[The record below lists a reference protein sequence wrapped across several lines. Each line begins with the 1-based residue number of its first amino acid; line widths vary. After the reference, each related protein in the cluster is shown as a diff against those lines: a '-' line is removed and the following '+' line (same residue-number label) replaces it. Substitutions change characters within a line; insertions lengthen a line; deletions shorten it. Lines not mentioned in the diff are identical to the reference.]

1 VADRTGIDRVSPLWL
16 GIGISVS
23 LVVLLI
29 IGETVFGRWE
39 LLFVDD
45 DFDPLARV
53 QTGVLRDIRIA
64 VVHCLLVG
72 YLPAALLQVLQQGK
86 RTVVRLQGALNC
98 THQECDRLARSIRLS
113 KRGLLVA
120 ALAGIA
126 IAFLPPYF
134 VEPVPEA
141 PWHPRNWNAEV
152 AWHRILGPVMSVGL
166 AWLTYAIVVVSL
178 RMSRI
183 AQRLS
188 RIDLLDLSSL
198 SPFAQQGLNNALLL
212 VGVVSISALMMLET
226 GFMMLIVVIGTGTL
240 VLAGLALLAPVRGV
254 QKRVREAKQR
264 ELDWTAAEISRL
276 REGFA
281 NADIDRRSGDLA
293 DIVAYRTVVA
303 GVSEWPFTGSTY
315 VRLIIYA
322 LIPLASWGLGVVA
335 EEIFGRLLF

>member
-1 VADRTGIDRVSPLWL
+1 MG
-16 GIGISVS
+16 
-23 LVVLLI
+23 
-29 IGETVFGRWE
+29 
-39 LLFVDD
+39 
-45 DFDPLARV
+45 
-53 QTGVLRDIRIA
+53 
-64 VVHCLLVG
+64 
-72 YLPAALLQVLQQGK
+72 
-86 RTVVRLQGALNC
+86 
-98 THQECDRLARSIRLS
+98 
-113 KRGLLVA
+113 
-120 ALAGIA
+120 
-126 IAFLPPYF
+126 
-134 VEPVPEA
+134 
-141 PWHPRNWNAEV
+141 
-152 AWHRILGPVMSVGL
+152 VGL
-166 AWLTYAIVVVSL
+166 AWLVYAIFVVSL

-212 VGVVSISALMMLET
+212 VGVLSISALMMLET
-226 GFMMLIVVIGTGTL
+226 GFMKLIIVIGTGTL

-281 NADIDRRSGDLA
+281 NADPDRRSGDLA

-315 VRLIIYA
+315 VRLVIYA

-335 EEIFGRLLF
+335 EEVIGRLLF

>member
-1 VADRTGIDRVSPLWL
+1 MAEQAGIDRVSPLWL
-16 GIGISVS
+16 GIGVSVS
-23 LVVLLI
+23 LVVVLI
-29 IGETVFGRWE
+29 ISETVFGRWD
-39 LLFVDD
+39 LLFIDD

-53 QTGVLRDIRIA
+53 QTGVLRDLRIA

-72 YLPAALLQVLQQGK
+72 YLPAALLYVLQHGK
-86 RTVVRLQGALNC
+86 RTVARLQGALNC
-98 THQECDRLARSIRLS
+98 TSQECERLARSIRLS

-120 ALAGIA
+120 AIIGIA
-126 IAFLPPYF
+126 VAFLPPHF

-141 PWHPRNWNAEV
+141 PWHPRNWNPEV
-152 AWHRILGPVMSVGL
+152 AWHRILGPIMGVGL
-166 AWLTYAIVVVSL
+166 AWLVYAIFVVSL

-212 VGVVSISALMMLET
+212 VGVLSISALMMLET
-226 GFMMLIVVIGTGTL
+226 GFMKLIIVIGTGTL

-281 NADIDRRSGDLA
+281 NADPDRRSGDLA

-303 GVSEWPFTGSTY
+303 GVSEWLCTVSTC
-315 VRLIIYA
+315 VRLVIYA

-335 EEIFGRLLF
+335 EEVIGRLLF

>member
-1 VADRTGIDRVSPLWL
+1 MADQAGIDRVSPLWL
-16 GIGISVS
+16 GIGITAS
-23 LVVLLI
+23 LMLLLI
-29 IGETVFGRWE
+29 TSETVFGRWDM
-39 LLFVDD
+39 LLVDD

-53 QTGVLRDIRIA
+53 PTGVLRDLRIA

-72 YLPAALLQVLQQGK
+72 YLPAALLYVLQHGK
-86 RTVVRLQGALNC
+86 RTVARLQGALNC
-98 THQECDRLARSIRLS
+98 SRQECDRLALSIRLS
-113 KRGLLVA
+113 RRGLLIA
-120 ALAGIA
+120 AFVGIA

-134 VEPVPEA
+134 VDPVPDA
-141 PWHPRNWNAEV
+141 PWDPRSWNPEV
-152 AWHRILGPVMSVGL
+152 AWHRILGPFMGVGL

-212 VGVVSISALMMLET
+212 VGVLSISALMMLET
-226 GFMMLIVVIGTGTL
+226 GFMVLITVIGTGTL
-240 VLAGLALLAPVRGV
+240 VLAVLALLAPVRGV

-276 REGFA
+276 RNGLA
-281 NADIDRRSGDLA
+281 NVDPGRRSGDLA
-293 DIVAYRTVVA
+293 DIVAYRTLVA
-303 GVSEWPFTGSTY
+303 GVTEWPFTGSTY

-335 EEIFGRLLF
+335 EEVIGRLLF

>member
-1 VADRTGIDRVSPLWL
+1 MADQAGIDRVSPFWL

-23 LVVLLI
+23 LVVLLVI
-29 IGETVFGRWE
+29 SETVFGRWD
-39 LLFVDD
+39 LLFVGD

-64 VVHCLLVG
+64 IVHCLLVG
-72 YLPAALLQVLQQGK
+72 YLPAALLYVLQHGK
-86 RTVVRLQGALNC
+86 RTVARLQGALNC
-98 THQECDRLARSIRLS
+98 TRQECDRLARSIRLS

-120 ALAGIA
+120 ALVGMA

-141 PWHPRNWNAEV
+141 PWHPRNWNPEV
-152 AWHRILGPVMSVGL
+152 AWHRILGPIMGVGL
-166 AWLTYAIVVVSL
+166 AWLAYAISVVSL

-198 SPFAQQGLNNALLL
+198 SPFAQQGLTNALLL
-212 VGVVSISALMMLET
+212 IGVLSISALMMLET
-226 GFMMLIVVIGTGTL
+226 GFMMLIIIIGTGTL

-264 ELDWTAAEISRL
+264 ELDWTAAEICRL
-276 REGFA
+276 RDGFA
-281 NADIDRRSGDLA
+281 KADPDHRSGDLA
-293 DIVAYRTVVA
+293 DMVAYRTLVA
-303 GVSEWPFTGSTY
+303 DVSEWPFSGSTY
-315 VRLIIYA
+315 VRLVLYA
-322 LIPLASWGLGVVA
+322 LIPLASWGLGVIA
-335 EEIFGRLLF
+335 EEVIGRVFF

>member
-1 VADRTGIDRVSPLWL
+1 MADRTGIDRVSPLRV
-16 GIGISVS
+16 GIGVTAS
-23 LVVLLI
+23 LVLLFI
-29 IGETVFGRWE
+29 TSETVFGRWN
-39 LLFVDD
+39 LLLVGD
-45 DFDPLARV
+45 DFDPLARAP
-53 QTGVLRDIRIA
+53 TGVLRDLRIA

-86 RTVVRLQGALNC
+86 RTVARLQGALNC
-98 THQECDRLARSIRLS
+98 TQQECDRLARSIRLS

-120 ALAGIA
+120 ALAGTA

-134 VEPVPEA
+134 VEPIPEA
-141 PWHPRNWNAEV
+141 PWHPGSWNPEI
-152 AWHRILGPVMSVGL
+152 AWHRILGPLMGIGL

-198 SPFAQQGLNNALLL
+198 SPFAQQGLNNAFLLI
-212 VGVVSISALMMLET
+212 GVLSISALMMLET
-226 GFMMLIVVIGTGTL
+226 GFMMLIIIVGTGTL

-276 REGFA
+276 RDGFA
-281 NADIDRRSGDLA
+281 TADPDRRSGDLA
-293 DIVAYRTVVA
+293 DIVAYRTLVA
-303 GVSEWPFTGSTY
+303 GVSEWPFSGSTY
-315 VRLIIYA
+315 LRLVIYA

-335 EEIFGRLLF
+335 EELIGRLLF

>member
-1 VADRTGIDRVSPLWL
+1 MADQAGIDRVSPFWF

-23 LVVLLI
+23 LVALLVI
-29 IGETVFGRWE
+29 SETVFGRWD
-39 LLFVDD
+39 LLFVGD

-53 QTGVLRDIRIA
+53 QTGVLRDLRIA

-72 YLPAALLQVLQQGK
+72 YFPAALLHVLQHGK
-86 RTVVRLQGALNC
+86 RTVAHLQGALNC
-98 THQECDRLARSIRLS
+98 TRQECDRLARSIRLS

-120 ALAGIA
+120 ALVGMA
-126 IAFLPPYF
+126 IAFLPPHF

-141 PWHPRNWNAEV
+141 PWHPRNWNPEV
-152 AWHRILGPVMSVGL
+152 AWHRILGPIMGVGL
-166 AWLTYAIVVVSL
+166 AWLTYAISVVSL

-188 RIDLLDLSSL
+188 RIDLLDLSLL

-212 VGVVSISALMMLET
+212 IGVLSISALMMLET
-226 GFMMLIVVIGTGTL
+226 GFMMLIIIIGTGTL

-276 REGFA
+276 RDGFA
-281 NADIDRRSGDLA
+281 KADPDRRSGDLA
-293 DIVAYRTVVA
+293 DMVAYRTLVA
-303 GVSEWPFTGSTY
+303 DVSEWPFSGSTY
-315 VRLIIYA
+315 VRLVFYA
-322 LIPLASWGLGVVA
+322 LIPLASWGLGVIA
-335 EEIFGRLLF
+335 EEIIGRVFF

>member
-1 VADRTGIDRVSPLWL
+1 MADPRGIDRVSPLWL
-16 GIGISVS
+16 GTGISVS
-23 LVVLLI
+23 LVALLI
-29 IGETVFGRWE
+29 ISETVFGRWD
-39 LLFVDD
+39 LLLVDD
-45 DFDPLARV
+45 NFDPLARV
-53 QTGVLRDIRIA
+53 QTGVLRDLRIA

-72 YLPAALLQVLQQGK
+72 YLPAALLHVLQHGK
-86 RTVVRLQGALNC
+86 RTVARLQGALNC
-98 THQECDRLARSIRLS
+98 TRQECDRLARSIRLS

-120 ALAGIA
+120 ALVGIA
-126 IAFLPPYF
+126 IAFLPPHF

-141 PWHPRNWNAEV
+141 PSHPKNWNPEV
-152 AWHRILGPVMSVGL
+152 AWHRILGLLVGVGL

-212 VGVVSISALMMLET
+212 VGVLSISALMMLET
-226 GFMMLIVVIGTGTL
+226 GFMMLMLVIGTVTL
-240 VLAGLALLAPVRGV
+240 VLAVLALLAPVRGV

-276 REGFA
+276 RDGFA
-281 NADIDRRSGDLA
+281 NADADRRSGDLA
-293 DIVAYRTVVA
+293 DIVAYRTLVA

-315 VRLIIYA
+315 LRLFIYA

-335 EEIFGRLLF
+335 EEVVGRLLF